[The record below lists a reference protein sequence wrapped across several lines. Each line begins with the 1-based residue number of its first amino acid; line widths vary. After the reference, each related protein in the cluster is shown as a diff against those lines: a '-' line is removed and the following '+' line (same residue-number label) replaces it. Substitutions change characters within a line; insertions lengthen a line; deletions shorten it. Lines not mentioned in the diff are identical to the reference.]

1 MYYVRER
8 FVVRNKVNITMAMK
22 VNYLGLPFFL
32 HAYVPSYL
40 LIYKSSMV
48 IEHNDYWL
56 LIIGKYLMHVLILC
70 RKITH
75 NIMHSTIS
83 NSKNEE
89 VTFSDIIFMQSLS
102 IY

>member
-22 VNYLGLPFFL
+22 VNYLPIFL

-56 LIIGKYLMHVLILC
+56 LIIGKYLMHVLLYVEKFHTILY
-70 RKITH
+70 T
-75 NIMHSTIS
+75 
-83 NSKNEE
+83 
-89 VTFSDIIFMQSLS
+89 VQ
-102 IY
+102 Y